1 MLVFVLVAVVQLTRG
16 DQPVTRAHV
25 VNHKPIFSTYND
37 FIRPESAE
45 IHRHKRN
52 AKACFSTTLGLAYG
66 PISINLTSTII
77 KEINNLGEV
86 TTVIHVDELPSS
98 PQPPQTKGTVT
109 PTVAQWLPH
118 SGTVSDDDYYA
129 FDNHDF
135 PAEICSE
142 TVISGKGTYYCGT
155 QLCSTVTRTSTISTP
170 TKFVV
175 VTATL
180 RPCAA
185 CSIRV
190 KINPPSW
197 EQKHQCVWSRHA
209 CTFKPQGGSRRRQG
223 GSRRR
228 TSGIMA
234 TVSTQRQRE

>member
-16 DQPVTRAHV
+16 DQPVTRAPV
-25 VNHKPIFSTYND
+25 VNHIPIFSTYTDLTRTEN
-37 FIRPESAE
+37 AE
-45 IHRHKRN
+45 IYRHKRN

-66 PISINLTSTII
+66 PITITLTSTLI

-86 TTVIHVDELPSS
+86 TTGIHVDQLPSS
-98 PQPPQTKGTVT
+98 PQPSLTKGTVT
-109 PTVAQWLPH
+109 PTVTT
-118 SGTVSDDDYYA
+118 TVSDDDYSVL

-135 PAEICSE
+135 PAKICSKR
-142 TVISGKGTYYCGT
+142 VISGTGTYYCGT

-170 TKFVV
+170 TKFVAI
-175 VTATL
+175 TATL

-190 KINPPSW
+190 KVNPPSW
-197 EQKHQCVWSRHA
+197 EQKYQCVWSRHA
-209 CTFKPQGGSRRRQG
+209 CTFKRPRGPRRRQG
-223 GSRRR
+223 SSRRR

-234 TVSTQRQRE
+234 TVSM